1 MDKDGGFLPENF
13 VDYRLVPRAET
24 LEEVRAVGFMSDF
37 HPMFTQISAD
47 KSEFILVIV
56 DRQQVYGDS
65 WRVCLTAEAQTREM
79 AQIEAQEAEKKAL
92 DDAIAAEKA
101 RLEEQQRAA
110 ETAVYEDK
118 PFTPRPYE
126 SATMG
131 ETADDVAALTIQ
143 PERPLIN
150 YTLIRPLDSFGHAVN
165 FADRSAENEKYIEHR
180 AQKNPDFELNRREAD
195 ISLQA
200 SPAVDSVH
208 TQTWYR
214 PVNMATQYEPVAE
227 DPAPVPA
234 ISRIRGRAISEGALP
249 PANAAYSAEE
259 EEQRSLLAAHEKG
272 NAQLADFLKAKRS
285 VVEAAL
291 QQNETVD
298 VFRDAFHAVGDD
310 EAAVSNKGENELKEL
325 RTFNDIV
332 YSKNM
337 SLCDIDWHPTQKG
350 MLAVAPV
357 RNLNFD
363 ERVEISGQAFNS
375 YILLWDF
382 VDLIHPQLMLE
393 SPQEVSCFSFNSTQ
407 THLVVAGAVN
417 GQVVLWDIKAAVAAL
432 VRRQHRSSMARAGGG
447 GSGGLAAGDDDDEG
461 RPPPVKPCAIS
472 YLDATHKRGVA
483 DLTWLPPDSQINW
496 RGQFL
501 EKSLCEG
508 PTHQFVTVSGDGQ
521 VLFWDTRYADI
532 AAGNLPKVGR
542 RQGKQDDKPGKD
554 GKLPQVLWLPLF
566 RMQLKRLEGVG
577 ELSLCRVCLGFEGA
591 VAEDAGRPDAPDR
604 RSQLFCSSE
613 EGEIVFAD
621 WLAKPVGRDGSK
633 KDDDDD
639 DDETPEYV
647 QWMAPDHSRPATV
660 LMKSPF
666 FPDMVLSVGD
676 WNFQLWKL
684 DHPRPIFSSPQAS
697 VSLTT
702 GCWSPTRPG
711 MLYMARSDGSVDV
724 WDLTDS
730 SYRPAAQLMVAPTR
744 ITSIKFLNPTA
755 ISKQQL
761 LAVGDK
767 AGNLHVFDVPRNL
780 WRPSPNE
787 KAMMASFVEG
797 EVSRVDYI
805 DKRAEFR
812 KRQAEMFVDDDG
824 TAGGGGQQPEAGKK
838 EEGAAAPAAEKAH
851 ADEAEFAG
859 DELDAINT
867 AYSEQQAK
875 FVELMGLKLG
885 DTGTVDVD
893 NVGVNVAG
901 S

>member
-1 MDKDGGFLPENF
+1 
-13 VDYRLVPRAET
+13 YRLVPRAET

-126 SATMG
+126 SATMA

-208 TQTWYR
+208 TQTC
-214 PVNMATQYEPVAE
+214 
-227 DPAPVPA
+227 
-234 ISRIRGRAISEGALP
+234 
-249 PANAAYSAEE
+249 
-259 EEQRSLLAAHEKG
+259 
-272 NAQLADFLKAKRS
+272 

-357 RNLNFD
+357 RNFNFD